1 MTPKVRTV
9 LGDIDPSSM
18 TGTLPHEHIFG
29 DCDMYW
35 YPGDDPRAN
44 SDRQATPTVDNLWH
58 WMENPVAN
66 RGNLHLSDEQDA
78 IDELSVLPELGV
90 NTVVNLS
97 PIDMGRNVTGLRA
110 ASRATNVNIVAGT
123 SYYVAAS
130 LSEDVKSQDQ
140 DSITQRIV
148 DDITVGMDGT
158 DVRAGIVG
166 EVGLSWPLEP
176 EEERILAASVAAH
189 LETGAALTIHN
200 PYYVPGT
207 EALREIAGRIEKL
220 GADMTRVVMG
230 HCDGFAR
237 DPEFLNVVPDLGCL
251 VELDMFAYPSGY
263 EPEADFTYPSDET
276 RVNTIL
282 GMVEAGLAHRLLI
295 SHDVMFKTTLQK
307 FGGHGYGYIHR
318 MILPWLS
325 RKGVSDDTIEQIT
338 VRNARELLP
347 LRPAREAN

>member
-9 LGDIDPSSM
+9 LDDIDPSSM

-35 YPGDDPRAN
+35 YPGEDPRAD
-44 SDRQATPTVDNLWH
+44 SDRQATPTVANLWH

-78 IDELSVLPELGV
+78 IDELSVLPDLGV

-97 PIDMGRNVTGLRA
+97 PIDMGRNVTGLQA
-110 ASRATNVNIVAGT
+110 ASRATGVNIVAGS

-130 LSEDVKSQDQ
+130 MSEEVKSLGQDA
-140 DSITQRIV
+140 ITQRIV
-148 DDITVGMDGT
+148 DDITVGMDDT

-166 EVGLSWPLEP
+166 EVGLSWPVEP
-176 EEERILAASVAAH
+176 EEERVLAASVAAH
-189 LETGAALTIHN
+189 IETGAALTIHN
-200 PYYVPGT
+200 PYYVPGVA
-207 EALREIAGRIEKL
+207 ALRDIAGRIAEL
-220 GADMTRVVMG
+220 GADMNRVVMG

-237 DPEFLNVVPDLGCL
+237 DPEFLRVVPDLGCL

-276 RVNTIL
+276 RVNAIL

-318 MILPWLS
+318 VILPWLN
-325 RKGVSDDTIEQIT
+325 RKGVSDEDLEQIT

-347 LRPAREAN
+347 LLPGPATS